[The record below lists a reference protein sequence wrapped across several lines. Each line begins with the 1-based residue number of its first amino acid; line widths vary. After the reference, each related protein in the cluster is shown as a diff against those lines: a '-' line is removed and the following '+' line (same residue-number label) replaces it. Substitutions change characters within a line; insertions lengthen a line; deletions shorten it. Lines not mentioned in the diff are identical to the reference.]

1 VHEGEVVA
9 GRFEVERM
17 LGQGGQGATALAR
30 DRETGEP
37 VALKRLHVAHME
49 DWKTLELFEREGEAL
64 RALDHPNIPRYVAAP
79 RTDEG
84 LYLAQEHVAGQ
95 TLADLIGAPGALSL
109 EDVLGCARAM
119 LDTLAYLH
127 RRTPPVVHRDLKP
140 SNIIRREAGG
150 WSLIDFGAVQAALTT
165 ATSIGTTVVGTA
177 GYMPPE
183 QAVGRAVPATDLYAL
198 GATLIH
204 ALTGRHPDAI
214 PLERMRLQYRL
225 LLPDADPRVVA
236 WLDRLV
242 EPHVEDRFASAP
254 EARDALDRLER
265 ALAKGPASD
274 APEKPA
280 SRGQAI
286 VIAAVVLVGVAIAGG
301 FFLTVA
307 PEPEPATWEDAPGF
321 DPINDPVVQSV
332 MPKAPPPP
340 VLPPTPEPEPE
351 PEPEVVAPQPVSP
364 EPLEE
369 DPHRKPMKMPWTRGK
384 ITAELVH
391 ARADLLGLE
400 LVEVG
405 PDGVILRNGS
415 PHAIR
420 SLTLSLKLVGSKDG
434 AIEWVDTLRPPRRGT
449 PDARPGDTITITH
462 HKLHK
467 LKKARRG
474 RVEVEVVAAQAFTP
488 PEGGYPEAREV
499 AVVWPQG
506 QPRGAELTAVVR
518 GSVPDRDDL
527 CSHEVAVENTGERAF
542 NTLQVVAAGTP
553 EELILRRV
561 DVNIYYN
568 PVFATGDFRYI
579 TVRGPCEGFE
589 LAVHSS
595 SFD

>member
-1 VHEGEVVA
+1 MQKGDVVA
-9 GRFEVERM
+9 DRFEVERM

-30 DRETGEP
+30 DRETGEE

-64 RALDHPNIPRYVAAP
+64 RALEHPNIPRYVAAL

-84 LYLAQEHVAGQ
+84 LYLAQEYVAGQ
-95 TLADLIGAPGALSL
+95 TLDALIGAPGGLAL

-140 SNIIRREAGG
+140 SNVIRRDAGG

-198 GATLIH
+198 GATLVH

-225 LLPDADPRVVA
+225 LLPDADPRLVA

-242 EPHVEDRFASAP
+242 EPHVEDRFASAA
-254 EARDALDRLER
+254 EARDALDALER

-274 APEKPA
+274 EVEKPA
-280 SRGQAI
+280 SRGEAI
-286 VIAAVVLVGVAIAGG
+286 GVALVALVGMAIFGWLVFAATYEPDTGHRVESVKIDP
-301 FFLTVA
+301 LNDPMVKA
-307 PEPEPATWEDAPGF
+307 VLPNRPEPIA
-321 DPINDPVVQSV
+321 
-332 MPKAPPPP
+332 
-340 VLPPTPEPEPE
+340 LPLTPEPEAPVGPPPGPRLIE
-351 PEPEVVAPQPVSP
+351 PSPLAEPPPRTPV
-364 EPLEE
+364 
-369 DPHRKPMKMPWTRGK
+369 KMPWTKGK
-384 ITAELVH
+384 VSAELVVE
-391 ARADLLGLE
+391 RADVLGLE

-405 PDGVILRNGS
+405 PDGIILRNGS
-415 PHAIR
+415 PYVLR
-420 SLTLSLKLVGSKDG
+420 GLTLSLKVVDAKDG
-434 AIEWVDTLRPPRRGT
+434 AIDWVDTLRPPRKGT
-449 PDARPGDTITITH
+449 PDARPGDTIMITH
-462 HKLHK
+462 HKGARLE
-467 LKKARRG
+467 KARG
-474 RVEVEVVAAQAFTP
+474 VKVEVGVVGVQAFAAP
-488 PEGGYPEAREV
+488 DEGYPEAREV

-506 QPRGAELTAVVR
+506 QPRDTALAAMSR
-518 GSVPDRDDL
+518 RSIPEDNDL
-527 CSHEVAVENTGERAF
+527 CSHELAVENTGKRTF

-553 EELILRRV
+553 EELRLRRK
-561 DVNIYYN
+561 DVNIHYN
-568 PVFATGDFRYI
+568 PAFAPGDFRYL

-589 LAVHSS
+589 LAVYRS
-595 SFD
+595 SFE